1 VGPPT
6 EGGLLFT
13 FSPKAS
19 RCRTEYGLIAAGID
33 RGFERLLP
41 RPRQNAGQCHRSAH
55 EHLGELYLVL
65 GAPDIA
71 EQHLAMLEEICLIHC
86 AEIDDLKGA
95 IAANDAPTTR

>member
-1 VGPPT
+1 
-6 EGGLLFT
+6 
-13 FSPKAS
+13 
-19 RCRTEYGLIAAGID
+19 
-33 RGFERLLP
+33 
-41 RPRQNAGQCHRSAH
+41 
-55 EHLGELYLVL
+55 LVL